1 MAKDK
6 KSVLL
11 YCDIIHTVEELDDV
25 DAGLLFKHYLRYI
38 NDQNPEPPS
47 KLIKIVFEPIK
58 QNLKRDLK
66 KWESKQEKF
75 SQAGTKSA
83 ALRNKNPQLY
93 VVKIYDD
100 SECFLKIGITDES
113 ISRRFSGKLKN
124 YKLDVIHQYFND
136 TLINLN
142 LESSIREKFR
152 SQQYTP
158 RSEFPGHTECY
169 NFNQLENIIKH
180 ITTFNH
186 LEAPSTFSTVN
197 VKDIVTVKDTVTVTD
212 KVTVNDT
219 VTEKKKEDP
228 LRAFLDLLSGD
239 LKIAYAEWI
248 QYRKE
253 LGKKITPSTAKK
265 QIMFLGGRDPAVSVA
280 IINQSISNG
289 WTGLFELKQNGTTK
303 TSKQEQSTATAE
315 YLAKHYRDKLAGKQL

>member
-58 QNLKRDLK
+58 QNLKRDLR
-66 KWESKQEKF
+66 KWEEK
-75 SQAGTKSA
+75 SQ
-83 ALRNKNPQLY
+83 RNKEIAIEGWH
-93 VVKIYDD
+93 K
-100 SECFLKIGITDES
+100 
-113 ISRRFSGKLKN
+113 RKN
-124 YKLDVIHQYFND
+124 ANACERTKADAKHADID
-136 TLINLN
+136 T
-142 LESSIREKFR
+142 
-152 SQQYTP
+152 
-158 RSEFPGHTECY
+158 
-169 NFNQLENIIKH
+169 
-180 ITTFNH
+180 
-186 LEAPSTFSTVN
+186 V
-197 VKDIVTVKDTVTVTD
+197 IVTDTDTDKVTDTVTVTD
-212 KVTVNDT
+212 KVTVTDT

-265 QIMFLGGRDPAVSVA
+265 QIRFLGGRDPAVSVA